1 MQNNHSI
8 EIKVLAGVLVI
19 GGLVFIW
26 MLAFRD
32 AIPFE
37 YRNTSP
43 GFGWSWDFD
52 YETAMKEAGRTGAD
66 PWPWPAKA
74 TGNRLVLPINQPLD
88 FRGLEITYKGMPETG
103 SFRLDVVIPG
113 LDSKYPYQR
122 NLEIQ
127 KAEGGFTLAERRFT
141 LEKITS
147 YYVRLR
153 STPQ

>member
-1 MQNNHSI
+1 MQSDRSI
-8 EIKVLAGVLVI
+8 EIKVIAGALII

-26 MLAFRD
+26 MLTFRD

-52 YETAMKEAGRTGAD
+52 YETAMKEAGRSGAE

-74 TGNRLVLPINQPLD
+74 TGNRLVLPINQPLN
-88 FRGLEITYKGMPETG
+88 FRGLEITYRGTPENG

-113 LDSKYPYQR
+113 LDANFPYQR
-122 NLEIQ
+122 DLKIQ
-127 KAEGGFTLAERRFT
+127 KAEGGFTLAEHRFT